1 MADVAVIGG
10 GLAGC
15 ATAYYLAADG
25 VDVILLEQDD
35 LNTRAS
41 GTNAGSLHVQLPH
54 DTFLALGETWA
65 RAFIPALRLF
75 AESIEL
81 WRDAEALLGLDLDV
95 AMPGGLLVAADETQL
110 RHIERKAVIERAAGV
125 EVEILDQAALRAR
138 APYVSEKMLGGAFCP
153 QEGKADPLR
162 AASAYGQAAVRLG
175 ARIMSRTTVRSLAR
189 ENGAF
194 LLETSSGPV
203 RAARVVNAAGADADA
218 IAGMLGVQLRLP
230 LQRYPIQLS
239 VTEPVMPLIEHL
251 VYYAAAPLTL
261 KQTHAGTILIG
272 GGWPARLDA
281 RGRPVVD
288 PLSLAANLGFAL
300 EVVPRLSPV
309 NVVRTWAAIVN
320 GTDDW
325 LPQLGEV
332 SGHPG
337 FFMCYVPWLGF
348 TAGPA
353 AARLVASQVQGRE
366 SPLQVDPAAF
376 LPGVALN
383 A

>member
-41 GTNAGSLHVQLPH
+41 GTNAGSLHLQIPH
-54 DTFLALGETWA
+54 DTFVALGDAWA
-65 RAFIPALRLF
+65 RAFLPAVQLF
-75 AESIEL
+75 AESVEL
-81 WRDAEALLGLDLDV
+81 WRGVEGLLGVDLDI
-95 AMPGGLLVAADETQL
+95 AMPGGLLVAADEAQL
-110 RHIERKAVIERAAGV
+110 RHIERKAAFERAAGV
-125 EVEILDQAALRAR
+125 EIEILDRAALRAR
-138 APYVSEKMLGGAFCP
+138 APYISGKMLGAAFCP

-162 AASAYGQAAVRLG
+162 AASAYGQAAARLG
-175 ARIMSRTTVRSLAR
+175 AQVMSRTTVRNISRA
-189 ENGAF
+189 NGGF
-194 LLETSSGPV
+194 VLETTGGPV
-203 RAARVVNAAGADADA
+203 RAARIVNAAGADADA
-218 IAGMLGVQLRLP
+218 IAALLGVHLRLP

-239 VTEPVMPLIEHL
+239 VTEPVTPLIEHL

-288 PLSLAANLGFAL
+288 PLSLAANLGYAL
-300 EVVPRLSPV
+300 DVVPRLARV

-332 SGHPG
+332 PGHAG

-353 AARLVASQVQGRE
+353 AAWLVARQVQGRA

-376 LPGVALN
+376 RPGVKLSA
-383 A
+383 